1 MMNNSS
7 AIAEFKKQ
15 ADKLIE
21 EEVHEHY
28 NKSPGNVSL
37 GKKYWPDVWKRLQ
50 SLNSK
55 VQIFD
60 HPMKYQPVLDHLWQ
74 KYAELVEQTNAILLP
89 HGEQAKEIIAEAE
102 DSDEEPDAVVNSAV
116 QPVAQRQSS
125 GWSKHVGHAASAKY
139 GNDAAKPVLPTQQ
152 ERQEPPKMEEQPVE
166 KVVKSPK
173 KEAKVEQMPPM
184 PPMPM
189 PPMPSLPASIPMTG
203 NSNGLQ

>member
-1 MMNNSS
+1 MNNSS

-60 HPMKYQPVLDHLWQ
+60 HPMPECFQWEKKPFIQRVMVKKSQILACNFNFY
-74 KYAELVEQTNAILLP
+74 KTNRKLGKLTWFLPFGKILL
-89 HGEQAKEIIAEAE
+89 
-102 DSDEEPDAVVNSAV
+102 
-116 QPVAQRQSS
+116 
-125 GWSKHVGHAASAKY
+125 
-139 GNDAAKPVLPTQQ
+139 
-152 ERQEPPKMEEQPVE
+152 
-166 KVVKSPK
+166 K
-173 KEAKVEQMPPM
+173 KTHQG
-184 PPMPM
+184 
-189 PPMPSLPASIPMTG
+189 SLV
-203 NSNGLQ
+203 